1 MGHPV
6 LLCYNIR
13 EDRARRISLIAM
25 QHDVRIRH
33 VKPEEYNQTIAALLN
48 MEEPVLAEY
57 EGEGFDREMFVI
69 ANFPPA
75 TLNKFL
81 NAFRTARIPPVKLKC
96 VLTENNREWSSLRLQ
111 EELLQEE
118 IYFQAIRLGNKKQK
132 GTAHSV
138 IFPAKDEEK

>member
-1 MGHPV
+1 MAHPV

-13 EDRARRISLIAM
+13 DDRARRISLIAM
-25 QHDVRIRH
+25 QHGIRIRH
-33 VKPEEYNQTIAALLN
+33 VKPEEFNQTIAALLN
-48 MEEPVLAEY
+48 MEEPEVALY

-81 NAFRTARIPPVKLKC
+81 NAFRTAKIPPVKLKC
-96 VLTENNREWSSLRLQ
+96 VLTENNRKWSSLRLQ

-118 IYFQAIRLGNKKQK
+118 IYFHAIRLETKKPK

-138 IFPAKDEEK
+138 NPPEEEN